1 MIDGYDNK
9 LLQSFEYETTAIS
22 NKKIIGTCELGKA
35 TIQLLNDSNTFSE
48 LKGTWIKTKFGS
60 FYIDDVEPV
69 QEKINIKL
77 SCYDIKYKLDTE
89 YDTSLYIFPMTLK
102 EWRNAI
108 FTSCGVEYDN
118 SDFPN
123 SDLLLETEP
132 YIGDAKTNRQVL
144 CIIAQAGISWIET
157 DENDKFY
164 FKWFTNNEFI
174 VKDWSSLTTE
184 KKPTDSVNLV
194 VLGRGDVEDI
204 VYYPKT
210 KPDNPVEFKI
220 DNNYI
225 LDPQDTTSDED
236 LRETTII
243 PIYDRVNGLN
253 YIVYDLT
260 ATQIDNKLS
269 IKLGDKITYI
279 DIWGNELTSYIMTRK
294 ISFIGGDVE
303 DDDNYQI
310 TLSAE
315 EIEETNTDLSIG
327 VDVVSKISEV
337 SIKVDKEAEKI
348 VLLNQEVN
356 ENKENIASLTIEN
369 NEIRSSV
376 YTKEQMNELILNSET
391 GLTNIFKNVGGNNL
405 LKNSA
410 LYFKTNDTYDY
421 WTGNAEK
428 IIYSES
434 QSNTAIKLKN
444 NSFKQSVSLA
454 NGNYTLSFKYKRL
467 NELGSA
473 SVKINNETSSLD
485 ADGEFKKTLSIETNQ
500 IELEFNTTLDDSYI
514 IYDLMLNTGIEAS
527 TWSQYQNEVHTDTV
541 NISKGVEIEATE
553 NDTKAIFGA
562 KGLNVIN
569 KYTNADVLK
578 ATDTGIE
585 TTDIKSDKGTIGGM
599 LVKKVQNQTW
609 ITGV

>member
-9 LLQSFEYETTAIS
+9 LLQSFEYKTTAIS

-60 FYIDDVEPV
+60 FYIEDVEPV

-89 YDTSLYIFPMTLK
+89 YDTSLYTFPMTLK

-108 FTSCGVEYDN
+108 FTSCDVEYDD

-164 FKWFTNNEFI
+164 FKWFTSNEFI

-279 DIWGNELTSYIMTRK
+279 DIWNNELTSYIMTRK
-294 ISFIGGDVE
+294 INFIGGDVE

-348 VLLNQEVN
+348 VLLNKDIK

-369 NEIRSSV
+369 NAIKSSV
-376 YTKEQMNELILNSET
+376 YTKEQMNELLIDSEK
-391 GLTNIFKNVGGNNL
+391 GLTNIFKQTGGNNL

-410 LYFKTNDTYDY
+410 LYFKTGDTFDY
-421 WTGNAEK
+421 WAGDAEK

-454 NGNYTLSFKYKRL
+454 NSDYNLSFKYERL
-467 NELGSA
+467 NELGTA
-473 SVKINNETSSLD
+473 SVKINNEEIALD
-485 ADGEFKKTLSIETNQ
+485 EKGTFTKQLTVETNQ
-500 IELEFNTTLDDSYI
+500 IELEFNTSLDDSYI
-514 IYDLMLNTGIEAS
+514 IYELMLNTGTEAS
-527 TWSQYQNEVHTDTV
+527 PWSQYQNEVHTDTV
-541 NISKGVEIEATE
+541 NISKGIEVEATE
-553 NDTKAIFGA
+553 NDTKATMNANGF
-562 KGLNVIN
+562 NVIN
-569 KYTNADVLK
+569 KNTQANVLK

-585 TTDIKSDKGTIGGM
+585 TTDIKADKGTIGGVLM
-599 LVKKVQNQTW
+599 KKVQNQSW

>member
-89 YDTSLYIFPMTLK
+89 YVTSLYTFPMTLK

-108 FTSCGVEYDN
+108 FTNCGVEYDN

-410 LYFKTNDTYDY
+410 LYFKTNDIYDY

-527 TWSQYQNEVHTDTV
+527 TWSQHQNEVHTDTV
-541 NISKGVEIEATE
+541 NISKGVEVEATE
-553 NDTKAIFGA
+553 NDTKATMNADGF
-562 KGLNVIN
+562 KVIN
-569 KYTNADVLK
+569 KNTNANVLK

-585 TTDIKSDKGTIGGM
+585 STDVKADKGTIAGM